1 MENSKPRL
9 ILLGRVGAAHGIKGD
24 VSVRTFTGDPA
35 AIGGYGP
42 LTDKTGAK
50 SFKVRVVRSNP
61 KGGVI
66 ARFEGVSDRN
76 GAEALNGTDLYI
88 DRARLPATA
97 VGEYY
102 HADLI
107 GLKAVDA
114 HGTAL
119 GQIIAIENF
128 GAGDLLEIRLEGI
141 SATEFVPF
149 TNACVPAIDL
159 AAGVATV
166 IVPEMT
172 GEPEPAA
179 GEAGNEGA
187 GDDDNQD
194 G

>member
-1 MENSKPRL
+1 MENNKPRL

-35 AIGGYGP
+35 AIGGYGA

-50 SFKVRVVRSNP
+50 SFKVRVVRLNP

-66 ARFEGVSDRN
+66 ARFEGVNDRN
-76 GAEALNGTDLYI
+76 GAEALNGTDLYV
-88 DRARLPATA
+88 DRARLPAA
-97 VGEYY
+97 AEGEYY

-114 HGTAL
+114 QGAAI
-119 GQIIAIENF
+119 GEIIAIENF
-128 GAGDLLEIRLEGI
+128 GAGDLLEIRLTGV

-166 IVPEMT
+166 IMPEVI
-172 GEPEPAA
+172 GELEPA
-179 GEAGNEGA
+179 EGKDDEQ
-187 GDDDNQD
+187 GDDDSDN

>member
-1 MENSKPRL
+1 MENNKPRL

-35 AIGGYGP
+35 AIGSYGP

-50 SFKVRVVRSNP
+50 SFAVRVVRSNP

-66 ARFEGVSDRN
+66 ARFDGVANRN
-76 GAEALNGTDLYI
+76 GAEALNGIDLYV
-88 DRARLPATA
+88 DRARLSAA
-97 VGEYY
+97 ADGEFY

-114 HGTAL
+114 QGA
-119 GQIIAIENF
+119 AIGLIVAIVNF

-141 SATEFVPF
+141 SSTEFIPF

-166 IVPEMT
+166 IMPEMT
-172 GEPEPAA
+172 GEPEPAS
-179 GEAGNEGA
+179 GEATDESE
-187 GDDDNQD
+187 D

>member
-1 MENSKPRL
+1 MENNKPRL

-50 SFKVRVVRSNP
+50 AFKVRVVRSNP

-76 GAEALNGTDLYI
+76 GAEALNGTDLYV
-88 DRARLPATA
+88 DRARLPAA
-97 VGEYY
+97 AEGEYY
-102 HADLI
+102 HADLV

-114 HGTAL
+114 HGAAL
-119 GQIIAIENF
+119 GEIIAIENF

-149 TNACVPAIDL
+149 SNACVPVIDL

-166 IVPEMT
+166 IMPETT
-172 GEPEPAA
+172 GEPEPH
-179 GEAGNEGA
+179 ET
-187 GDDDNQD
+187 GDDEESGKEDQSQD